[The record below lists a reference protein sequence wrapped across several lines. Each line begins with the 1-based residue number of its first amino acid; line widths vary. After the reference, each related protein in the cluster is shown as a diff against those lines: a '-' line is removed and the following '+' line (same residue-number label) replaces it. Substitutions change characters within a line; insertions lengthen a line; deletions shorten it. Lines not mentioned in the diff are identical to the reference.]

1 MGGAGACKLFTCALY
16 SGIYAI
22 EWRGA
27 FLWRVYR
34 ADFTGVNGGFFKNV
48 YKST

>member
-1 MGGAGACKLFTCALY
+1 MAWRGVILAIYAYG
-16 SGIYAI
+16 GIYAI

-27 FLWRVYR
+27 FFRGVYM